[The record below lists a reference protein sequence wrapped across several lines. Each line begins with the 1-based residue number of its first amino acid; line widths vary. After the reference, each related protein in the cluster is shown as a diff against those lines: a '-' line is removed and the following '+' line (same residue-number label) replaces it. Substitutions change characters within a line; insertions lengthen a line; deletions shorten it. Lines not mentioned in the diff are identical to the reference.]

1 MTGEP
6 ATGSVKEIT
15 VRWRKSF
22 NRPEMVSDDILSF
35 GVGGSQRTAG
45 LIDLTGLHLSITGY

>member
-15 VRWRKSF
+15 VRWGKSF
-22 NRPEMVSDDILSF
+22 DRPEMVSDDILSF
-35 GVGGSQRTAG
+35 RFGGSQRTAG
-45 LIDLTGLHLSITGY
+45 LIDLTGLHL